1 MYEHGKFGISVNTSP
16 IMALIVLLSQSTK
29 SRTAQTYFL
38 ICFTCGNTI
47 GVTSGTNGATKWKCP
62 GIGCTHLALTTS
74 FFTVYTWQVSS
85 DKFFTA
91 NITTFGIAGWSGKIN
106 KKIKV
111 VLHILIVES
120 YYHKILVSIRILYGK
135 LVINCWVFIMIVN
148 DE

>member
-1 MYEHGKFGISVNTSP
+1 MGQNFDIKINFYLKDVVSTYHPFYQKKI
-16 IMALIVLLSQSTK
+16 IIVVLSQSTK

-47 GVTSGTNGATKWKCP
+47 RVTSGTNGATKWKCP
-62 GIGCTHLALTTS
+62 GIGRTHLALTTS

-91 NITTFGIAGWSGKIN
+91 NITTFGIAGWPGKIN
-106 KKIKV
+106 KKIKG

-120 YYHKILVSIRILYGK
+120 YYHKILVSIVYYMG
-135 LVINCWVFIMIVN
+135 N
-148 DE
+148 

>member
-1 MYEHGKFGISVNTSP
+1 MGQNFDIKISNFYLKDVVSTYHP
-16 IMALIVLLSQSTK
+16 FYQKKIIIVLLSQSTK

-47 GVTSGTNGATKWKCP
+47 RVTSGTNGATKWKCP

-91 NITTFGIAGWSGKIN
+91 NITTFGIAGWSRKIN
-106 KKIKV
+106 KKDKGGFT
-111 VLHILIVES
+111 HIVES
-120 YYHKILVSIRILYGK
+120 YYHKILV
-135 LVINCWVFIMIVN
+135 IVSFTIWEISN
-148 DE
+148 

>member
-1 MYEHGKFGISVNTSP
+1 MGQNFDIKINFYLKDVVSTYHPFYQKKI
-16 IMALIVLLSQSTK
+16 IIVVLSQSTK
-29 SRTAQTYFL
+29 FRTAQTYFL

-47 GVTSGTNGATKWKCP
+47 RVTSGTNGATKWKCP

-106 KKIKV
+106 KKIKG
-111 VLHILIVES
+111 VLHI
-120 YYHKILVSIRILYGK
+120 
-135 LVINCWVFIMIVN
+135 
-148 DE
+148 